1 MTTINILFRKV
12 KLKKNENKNLV
23 KKTVVIIKSTHTWF
37 FSWSWA

>member
-23 KKTVVIIKSTHTWF
+23 KKTVVIIKSTHT
-37 FSWSWA
+37 